1 MSEPLRWLE
10 DPETSANLHEVLKAA
25 PPAPPMPSALQAQIG
40 AYAAELLSPVL
51 AAKTTA
57 TLVGAKSLAPILGGT
72 GVVKA
77 SLVIALM
84 GAAGAVGYSM
94 AGQAL
99 PAPAAPAPTNAS
111 GKARVEAWS
120 PSARTVGRQS
130 MESSPAEPIAAPSMG
145 NVSKGRSS
153 STAALD
159 TAKSVAQR
167 PETASG
173 VPSAVAAFEEPS
185 IADEAKLLESA
196 RTQLGQ
202 EPARALEFVQRHLQ
216 LYPDGQLS
224 AERELIAVEALLRL
238 GRRLEAQQRAAPRLQ
253 QAPESLYARR
263 LRKLLTEGAR

>member
-1 MSEPLRWLE
+1 MIEPLRWLE
-10 DPETSANLHEVLKAA
+10 DPETSASLHELLDAA
-25 PPAPPMPSALQAQIG
+25 PPAPPMPFELHAQMG
-40 AYAAELLSPVL
+40 AYATALLSPAL

-57 TLVGAKSLAPILGGT
+57 TLVGAKSTAPIVGGT

-94 AGQAL
+94 AGQAPQV
-99 PAPAAPAPTNAS
+99 PAPPSNAL
-111 GKARVEAWS
+111 GKARVEALS
-120 PSARTVGRQS
+120 QSSRTAERQS
-130 MESSPAEPIAAPSMG
+130 MEPSPVEPMAAPSTL
-145 NVSKGRSS
+145 NASKGRSS

-159 TAKSVAQR
+159 TAKNVVQR
-167 PETASG
+167 PATTSG

-185 IADEAKLLESA
+185 IADEAKLLELA

-202 EPARALEFVQRHLQ
+202 DPARALEFVQRHLQ

-238 GRRLEAQQRAAPRLQ
+238 GRRPEAEQRAAPRLQ
-253 QAPESLYARR
+253 QAPDSLYARR